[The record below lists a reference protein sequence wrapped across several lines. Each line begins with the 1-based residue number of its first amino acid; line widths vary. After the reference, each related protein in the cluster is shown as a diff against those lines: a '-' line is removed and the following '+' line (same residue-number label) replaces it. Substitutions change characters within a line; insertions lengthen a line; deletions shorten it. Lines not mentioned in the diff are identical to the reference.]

1 MMKFKQFVAEQEN
14 LEERVLRK
22 GVVATYAAQ
31 GKRHGDTAIQ
41 HYNNAKTAFTGS
53 LYKSSPDEK
62 PKGLFKIILAMNDG
76 LISTRHQ
83 IGSVSAQIMALSVL

>member
-14 LEERVLRK
+14 LEERVLYK
-22 GVVATYAAQ
+22 DVVATYAAQ

-41 HYNNAKTAFTGS
+41 HYNNAKPAFTSS
-53 LYKSSPDEK
+53 LKKSSPDEK
-62 PKGLFKIILAMNDG
+62 LAGLIKIILAMNDG

-83 IGSVSAQIMALSVL
+83 IGSVSAQITALSVL

>member
-1 MMKFKQFVAEQEN
+1 MMKFKQFVTEQEK

-41 HYNNAKTAFTGS
+41 HYNNAKPPFTGT
-53 LYKSSPDEK
+53 LKNSSPDKKLE
-62 PKGLFKIILAMNDG
+62 GLIKIILAMNDG
-76 LISTRHQ
+76 LIATRHQ
-83 IGSVSAQIMALSVL
+83 IGSVSAQITALSVL